1 MEKKEIKTVVV
12 FCGSKFG
19 NDKIYRDH
27 AQTLGRL
34 LGEQGFDLVYGGGTS
49 GLMGVVSK
57 AALDAGS
64 KVTGVITESFLR
76 AAYYQKLP
84 GVEEHVTR
92 TLPSRKARMLAKA
105 DACIILAGGVGT
117 QDEQWEAAALI
128 DMQIASGA
136 KKFLK
141 PVIVLNTN
149 GIYNPLKDQ
158 MRRLISEGFIHPG
171 RERLIRSVNTP
182 AEVLQ
187 KLHKWNQEGIWRG
200 IDVAKAYAPQIE
212 KVTRDLKLM

>member
-1 MEKKEIKTVVV
+1 VKKKEIKTVVV

-19 NDKIYRDH
+19 NDPIYRKH
-27 AQTLGRL
+27 AEMLGRL
-34 LGEQGFDLVYGGGTS
+34 LGENGFDLVYGGGAS
-49 GLMGVVSK
+49 GLMGMVSK

-64 KVTGVITESFLR
+64 KVTGVITEAFLR
-76 AAYYQKLP
+76 AATYQKLP
-84 GVEEHVTR
+84 GVDEHVTR
-92 TLPSRKARMLAKA
+92 SLPSRKARMLEKA

-149 GIYNPLKDQ
+149 GIYDPLKDQ

-171 RERLIRSVNTP
+171 RERLIRSVDSP
-182 AEVLQ
+182 DEVIQ
-187 KLHKWNQEGIWRG
+187 KLKKWNEDGIWRG
-200 IDVAKAYAPQIE
+200 IDVAKAYAPQIA
-212 KVTRDLKLM
+212 KVTRDLKMG

>member
-1 MEKKEIKTVVV
+1 MKKKEIKTVVV

-19 NDKIYRDH
+19 NSPIYREH
-27 AQTLGRL
+27 AETLGRL
-34 LGEQGFDLVYGGGTS
+34 LGEHGFNLVYGGGAS

-64 KVTGVITESFLR
+64 KVTGVITDAFLR
-76 AAYYQKLP
+76 AATYQRLD

-92 TLPSRKARMLAKA
+92 TLPSRKARMLEKA

-136 KKFLK
+136 KAFLK
-141 PVIVLNTN
+141 PVIVLNSN

-158 MRRLISEGFIHPG
+158 MRQLIREGFIHPG
-171 RERLIRSVNTP
+171 RERLIRSVDSP
-182 AEVLQ
+182 EEVIQ
-187 KLHKWNQEGIWRG
+187 KLEKWNEEGIWRG
-200 IDVAKAYAPQIE
+200 ADVAKAYAAQIE
-212 KVTRDLKLM
+212 KVTRDLKMG